1 MAKAPKTTYECGECG
16 HEAAKWMGQC
26 PQCGQWHTFREVGA
40 ASPIP
45 ASGGTVVPLE
55 QVETTASDRVPTG
68 WREVDRI
75 LGGGLMPGSFI
86 LLGGD
91 PGVGK
96 STLTLQLGHAAG
108 GLRMLYVAGEE
119 SPHQI
124 RQRAGRIGLEG
135 ASIRIYN
142 GTEVEGIVRAARQE
156 KPDLLVVDSIQTV
169 FRGELGGLP
178 GSMQQIRESAAV
190 LQQLA
195 KRDGVT
201 TLLIG
206 HVNKDGEI
214 AGPRML
220 EHMVDTVLQFEGD
233 PLRMFRLLRSVK
245 NRFGPAQEVAVF
257 EMTGAGLRQ
266 VDNPSELFLS
276 DPGQRTPGRCVTCV
290 MEGTRPILVEVQA
303 LVAGSSYATPQRMAS
318 GFDQRRLSLLLAVLE
333 RRCGVRLAGQD
344 VYVGVAGGFKVSDP
358 AADAAVAVAVVSSLW
373 DVPPVDGAVVAAEM
387 GLSGDLR
394 TVPSESQRIQECARL
409 GFGAFYGGIP
419 RREEVSAGR
428 GAAGK
433 RVAAVSDLLR
443 AVLGGRADAE
453 PKEGGF

>member
-1 MAKAPKTTYECGECG
+1 MAKSAKTSHVCGQCG
-16 HEAAKWMGQC
+16 HESAKWLGQC
-26 PQCGQWHTFREVGA
+26 PQCGQWHTMQEVRSV
-40 ASPIP
+40 SPVP
-45 ASGGTVVPLE
+45 SSGGSVVPLA
-55 QVETTASDRVPTG
+55 QVEQAASRRVLTG
-68 WREVDRI
+68 WGEVDRI

-96 STLTLQLGHAAG
+96 STLTLQLGQAG
-108 GLRMLYVAGEE
+108 RGLRLLYVAGEE

-124 RQRAGRIGLEG
+124 RQRADRIGVSG
-135 ASIRIYN
+135 DSIRIYN
-142 GTEVEGIVRAARQE
+142 GTEVEGIVRAAREE

-178 GSMQQIRESAAV
+178 GSIQQIRESAAV

-195 KRDGVT
+195 KRDGIT

-233 PLRMFRLLRSVK
+233 PLRLFRLLRSVK

-257 EMTGAGLRQ
+257 EMTGSGLRQ

-276 DPGQRTPGRCVTCV
+276 DPGRRTPGRCVTCV

-303 LVAGSSYATPQRMAS
+303 LVARSGYATPQRMAS

-333 RRCGVRLAGQD
+333 RRCGVNLAGQD
-344 VYVGVAGGFKVSDP
+344 VYVGVAGGFRVSDP

-373 DVPPVDGAVVAAEM
+373 DVAPVDGAVVAAEM

-394 TVPSESQRIQECARL
+394 TVASEAQRIQECAKL
-409 GFGAFYGGIP
+409 GFTSYHGGIP
-419 RREEVSAGR
+419 RRQESADVGR
-428 GAAGK
+428 VAAK
-433 RVAAVSDLLR
+433 RVATVSDLLR
-443 AVLGGRADAE
+443 AMLGSESAQE
-453 PKEGGF
+453 PGSSD